1 MSATMTFEEFDW
13 QRVLDNWDVEEEQKK
28 ADFIEFLYEL
38 YQPGDGLYT
47 GLWQRFKEDIALSM
61 RNMFFEKELAFKRIE
76 P

>member
-1 MSATMTFEEFDW
+1 MTFEEFDW
-13 QRVLDNWDVEEEQKK
+13 QRVLDNWDVEGEQKK

>member
-1 MSATMTFEEFDW
+1 MTFEEFDW